1 MIQVI
6 IIYSLCFLNFILIG
20 ICDAAGRNPFI
31 YKRKYYLKV
40 IIHSIVV
47 GHVLLALVAIYSWTL
62 WWNSHDADLLWES
75 FLVVSTMPIK
85 LFVTYVSIV
94 LGTFLLYA
102 IPNSEVRSFV
112 TVASFGPLT
121 MMKAW
126 IVMIGWFMLVLA
138 TYDWRLISI
147 WSLGT
152 LVILSQK
159 KLLGFL
165 GFARSLTYP
174 SFNDNGSCVGQMT
187 S

>member
-1 MIQVI
+1 MVHVI
-6 IIYSLCFLNFILIG
+6 IIYSLCLLNFILIG

-31 YKRKYYLKV
+31 YKRKYYGKV
-40 IIHSIVV
+40 IVHSIVV
-47 GHVLLALVAIYSWTL
+47 GHILLAIVAVYSWTL
-62 WWNSHDADLLWES
+62 WHNAHDADLLWES
-75 FLVVSTMPIK
+75 FLAVSAMPLK
-85 LFVTYVSIV
+85 LFVTYVGVV
-94 LGTFLLYA
+94 LCTFLLYA

-126 IVMIGWFMLVLA
+126 IVMIGWFMLVLS
-138 TYDWRLISI
+138 TSDWRLISI

-165 GFARSLTYP
+165 GFARSLAYP
-174 SFNDNGSCVGQMT
+174 QVESKYQT
-187 S
+187 RH